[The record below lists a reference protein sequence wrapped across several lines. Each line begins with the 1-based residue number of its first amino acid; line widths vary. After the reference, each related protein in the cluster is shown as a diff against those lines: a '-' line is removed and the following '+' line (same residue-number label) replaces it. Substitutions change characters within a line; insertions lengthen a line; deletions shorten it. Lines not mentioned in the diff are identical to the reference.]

1 MSVRRAAAPAKLNLS
16 LQVRSRDSSGMHP
29 IRSLQQSIGWC
40 DILTMEESEADLL
53 TIHGSDALP
62 LGEENLVWKAVEAL
76 RGRPGSRR
84 PPAEFVL
91 WKRIPAA
98 AGLAGGS
105 SDAAAALLLYGGLV
119 GMTAEELA
127 VSAASVGADAPFC
140 LQGGRRWV
148 EGYGEQ
154 VGPPIGE
161 GEGFW
166 AAAAVPPFPLE
177 TARVYEAWDRMGEP
191 QGPRTG
197 GGGLPPELRPYGPL
211 SNDLYPAA
219 VGCEPELDD
228 WRAELEDRWGRPV
241 LMSGSGPALFG
252 FFSGQAEA
260 REALVLA
267 PPEARS
273 AFAASTVDRGAHP
286 ADEQAGKGSI
296 RERRVF
302 L

>member
-76 RGRPGSRR
+76 RGRTGGRR
-84 PPAEFVL
+84 PAEFVL

-105 SDAAAALLLYGGLV
+105 SDAAAALLLYGGLA
-119 GMTAEELA
+119 GLAAEELA
-127 VSAASVGADAPFC
+127 GPAASLGADVPFC

-166 AAAAVPPFPLE
+166 TAAAVPPFPLE

-191 QGPRTG
+191 PGPRTAG
-197 GGGLPPELRPYGPL
+197 SALPPELRPHGPL

-228 WRAELEDRWGRPV
+228 WRAELENRWGRPV

-252 FFSGQAEA
+252 FFSDRAEA
-260 REALVLA
+260 QEALVLA
-267 PPEARS
+267 PPEARA
-273 AFAASTVDRGAHP
+273 AFAASPADRGAHP
-286 ADEQAGKGSI
+286 ADEQPGKGAA
-296 RERRVF
+296 RF
-302 L
+302 PLK

>member
-1 MSVRRAAAPAKLNLS
+1 MSVRRAMAPAKLNLS

-53 TIHGSDALP
+53 TIHGSDDLP

-76 RGRPGSRR
+76 RGRTGVRR
-84 PPAEFVL
+84 AAEFVL

-105 SDAAAALLLYGGLV
+105 SDAAAALLLYGGLA
-119 GMTAEELA
+119 GMAAEELA
-127 VSAASVGADAPFC
+127 GPAASVGADAPFC
-140 LQGGRRWV
+140 LHGGRRWV
-148 EGYGEQ
+148 EGYGER
-154 VGPPIGE
+154 VGPLIGE

-177 TARVYEAWDRMGEP
+177 TARVYEEWDRMGEP
-191 QGPRTG
+191 QGPRTAG
-197 GGGLPPELRPYGPL
+197 SALPPELRPHGPL
-211 SNDLYPAA
+211 FNDLYPAA

-252 FFSGQAEA
+252 FFSDRAEA
-260 REALVLA
+260 QEALVLA

-273 AFAASTVDRGAHP
+273 AFAAPASDRGAHP
-286 ADEQAGKGSI
+286 ANEQSV